1 MSQREHGAGATSR
14 WAIFSNFL
22 EKNGYFNATR
32 ITFCTFSEPFEKTKF
47 LMFES
52 QLKKSLSLLQVKS
65 KTRLKSCI
73 LGLNFV
79 TRPKSGKSRYIAL
92 CNIFS
97 IKQCTRRSAFEDFC
111 FVMKI
116 TSFRNTTRGP
126 GTLDSNSI
134 ICSISISP
142 NLVFSKAFCRV
153 KTDEMEVDCY
163 LKLVI

>member
-1 MSQREHGAGATSR
+1 MSQERHV
-14 WAIFSNFL
+14 WAIFCNFL
-22 EKNGYFNATR
+22 EKNGCFNAIR
-32 ITFCTFSEPFEKTKF
+32 ITFRTFSEPFETTKF

-52 QLKKSLSLLQVKS
+52 QLKKSLLLLQVKS

-79 TRPKSGKSRYIAL
+79 TCSKSGKSCYIAF

-97 IKQCTRRSAFEDFC
+97 IKQCTRRFAFEDFC

-116 TSFRNTTRGP
+116 TSFWNIYTTRGS
-126 GTLDSNSI
+126 GILDSNSI

-142 NLVFSKAFCRV
+142 N
-153 KTDEMEVDCY
+153 
-163 LKLVI
+163 